1 MLVVQLRHLIPGTAN
16 VTTANSKAGTCL
28 ADWIAA
34 ARHESFDGHRVAIWT
49 AGEGRPL
56 LLVHG
61 YPTSSWDWHRIWAS
75 LAERRRLI
83 ACDMLGFG
91 LSDKPSS
98 GYSIHRQTDLQ
109 EAILESLGVDA
120 YDALVHDYG
129 VSVGQELLARSNEGS
144 ARAQLGRIAFLNGGL
159 FPEQHRMLPI
169 QKLGTS
175 PLGFLVG
182 RLMNR
187 ERFGKNF
194 SSVFGADTQPTDAE
208 LDDFWQLIAQ
218 QDGHRL
224 AHKLLHYIADRRQHR
239 ERWVQALQQSSV
251 PIKLINGGAD
261 PVSGRHLYDYF
272 KTMVPRAGAVCFD
285 DIGHYPQTEAPER
298 VLDELDG
305 FL

>member
-1 MLVVQLRHLIPGTAN
+1 MPEIPDSSA
-16 VTTANSKAGTCL
+16 ASPAAAARL
-28 ADWIAA
+28 DDWIAA
-34 ARHESFDGHRVAIWT
+34 ARYEPFDGHRVAVWT

-61 YPTSSWDWHRIWAS
+61 YPTSSWDWHRVWAP
-75 LAERRRLI
+75 LAERRQLI

-91 LSDKPSS
+91 LSDKPAS

-109 EAILESLGVDA
+109 EAVLETLGIDE

-129 VSVGQELLARSNEGS
+129 VSVGQELLARSDEGS
-144 ARAQLGRIAFLNGGL
+144 ARARVGRIAFLNGGL

-169 QKLGTS
+169 QKLGTG

-182 RLMNR
+182 WLMNR
-187 ERFGKNF
+187 ERFGNNF
-194 SSVFGADTQPTDAE
+194 STVFGANTQPTEAE
-208 LDDFWQLIAQ
+208 LDDFWRLITRQ
-218 QDGHRL
+218 NGHRL
-224 AHKLLHYIADRRQHR
+224 AHKLLHYIADRHQHR
-239 ERWVQALQQSSV
+239 ERWVTALQQSTV

-272 KTMVPRAGAVCFD
+272 KTMVPRADATCFD

-298 VLDELDG
+298 VLKELDG

>member
-1 MLVVQLRHLIPGTAN
+1 MPD
-16 VTTANSKAGTCL
+16 VTTANPATNVRL
-28 ADWIAA
+28 DDWIAA
-34 ARHESFDGHRVAIWT
+34 ARYQSFDGHRVAVWT
-49 AGEGRPL
+49 EGEGRPL

-61 YPTSSWDWHRIWAS
+61 YPTSSWDWHRVWAP

-91 LSDKPSS
+91 LSDKPRS
-98 GYSIHRQTDLQ
+98 GYSIHRQADLQ
-109 EAILESLGVDA
+109 EAILETLGVDDC
-120 YDALVHDYG
+120 DALVHDYG

-144 ARAQLGRIAFLNGGL
+144 ARARLGRIAFLNGGL

-182 RLMNR
+182 WLMNR
-187 ERFGKNF
+187 ERFGANF
-194 SSVFGADTQPTDAE
+194 SKVFGPDTRPNEAE
-208 LDDFWQLIAQ
+208 LDDFWRLIAHH
-218 QDGHRL
+218 DGHRL

-239 ERWVQALQQSSV
+239 ARWVDALGQSSV

-272 KTMVPRAGAVCFD
+272 RTMLPAAEAVCFD
-285 DIGHYPQTEAPER
+285 DIGHYPQTEAPQR
-298 VLDELDG
+298 VLDALDG
-305 FL
+305 FI